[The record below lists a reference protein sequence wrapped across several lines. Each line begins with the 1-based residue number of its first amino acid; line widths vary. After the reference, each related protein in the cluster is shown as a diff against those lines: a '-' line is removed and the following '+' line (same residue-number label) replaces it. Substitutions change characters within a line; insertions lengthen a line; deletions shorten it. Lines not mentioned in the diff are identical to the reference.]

1 MSTQYRYA
9 MPVDVTQWTIGKQ
22 NETTFSWECED
33 GKRELLDLY
42 DKGKRQQWDAALR
55 LDWSINL
62 DLETPQQVDDR
73 AIPIFGTKLWDKLSE
88 KKRINVRHHQQ
99 AHTLSQFMHGEQGA
113 LMVAA

>member
-1 MSTQYRYA
+1 MSTQYRYP

-42 DKGKRQQWDAALR
+42 DKGKRQQWDTALR

-62 DLETPQQVDDR
+62 DPETPQQVDDR
-73 AIPIFGTKLWDKLSE
+73 TIPIFGTKLWDKLSE